1 MTPTAE
7 AARGAFTGWQKG
19 AGVTIG
25 VGEEGSGGAGVFLQ
39 DPSMVGNIT
48 RQK

>member
-1 MTPTAE
+1 MTPAAE
-7 AARGAFTGWQKG
+7 AARGAYTAWQKG
-19 AGVTIG
+19 AGVTVA

-39 DPSMVGNIT
+39 DPNTVGNIT